1 MEQPQTTSPR
11 SWRLRSPHPV
21 TLFFM
26 LTIGVILLT
35 WFAEALGLQV
45 MHPLTQEQIHI
56 QSVLNP
62 EGVRWLLRHVIS
74 NFTGFP
80 SFGVIL
86 VSLFGLGLVHHS
98 GLMESCFRKFG
109 TYRRTEGEVVW
120 IVLLLSLAG
129 TLIGD
134 AGMILLPPLCALLC
148 QSASIHPVAGLVISS
163 IVLTLQESSH
173 YFMGSAEDLL
183 IGNAAVL
190 DTTTQADG
198 AQAGIR
204 RLIIDGVPWA
214 MGGGLQW
221 MEPGHLYFAVTS
233 IVCAL
238 MVIYIVSRK
247 HLIPT
252 LRHLPLKSR
261 EWNLYAAHPSLV
273 TSLEQPA
280 QYATIGQQ
288 GEHDTLERQTQHST
302 LEQQAQH
309 NTSEQQAQHNT
320 LERQAQGMP
329 KLSRKERRA
338 FRGAL
343 LSGLLYTG
351 VIIWITN
358 SSGGALR
365 SVNGSLAFSPLMESM
380 EFLISVG
387 LGVMGSVYGFLSGRY
402 RTDSDLIQGITHY
415 YPLLKDFFL
424 LLFFMAQL
432 AAIFSYSHLDLYL
445 ALKGSSLLSDL
456 TFPLLPSFP
465 LTGFL
470 LLILLTAV
478 CNIFLVSPMAKW
490 GITPLLLL
498 PWAEGM
504 SSLTATAGTLT
515 PEAVECAFRIGDSCT
530 NVLSPFMYY
539 LPFLL
544 VMIRRYS
551 PKATYSAWLSLTWR
565 YSFTLLLLWS
575 LLFALWL
582 LIGLPW
588 GW

>member
-109 TYRRTEGEVVW
+109 TYRRTEGEMVW

-190 DTTTQADG
+190 DATTQADG

-204 RLIIDGVPWA
+204 RLIIEGVPWA

-252 LRHLPLKSR
+252 L
-261 EWNLYAAHPSLV
+261 
-273 TSLEQPA
+273 EQQA
-280 QYATIGQQ
+280 
-288 GEHDTLERQTQHST
+288 QHST
-302 LEQQAQH
+302 LEQ
-309 NTSEQQAQHNT
+309 
-320 LERQAQGMP
+320 QAQGMP

-402 RTDSDLIQGITHY
+402 RTDSDLIQG
-415 YPLLKDFFL
+415 
-424 LLFFMAQL
+424 MA
-432 AAIFSYSHLDLYL
+432 
-445 ALKGSSLLSDL
+445 
-456 TFPLLPSFP
+456 
-465 LTGFL
+465 
-470 LLILLTAV
+470 
-478 CNIFLVSPMAKW
+478 
-490 GITPLLLL
+490 
-498 PWAEGM
+498 
-504 SSLTATAGTLT
+504 
-515 PEAVECAFRIGDSCT
+515 R
-530 NVLSPFMYY
+530 
-539 LPFLL
+539 
-544 VMIRRYS
+544 
-551 PKATYSAWLSLTWR
+551 
-565 YSFTLLLLWS
+565 
-575 LLFALWL
+575 
-582 LIGLPW
+582 
-588 GW
+588 

>member
-190 DTTTQADG
+190 DATTQADG

-204 RLIIDGVPWA
+204 RLIIEGVPWA

-233 IVCAL
+233 VVCAL
-238 MVIYIVSRK
+238 IAIYIVSRK

-252 LRHLPLKSR
+252 LRHLPLKGR
-261 EWNLYAAHPSLV
+261 EGNLYAAHPSLV

-280 QYATIGQQ
+280 QYATKGQQ
-288 GEHDTLERQTQHST
+288 GEHDTLEQQAQHTT
-302 LEQQAQH
+302 LEQQD
-309 NTSEQQAQHNT
+309 
-320 LERQAQGMP
+320 QGMP

-343 LSGLLYTG
+343 LTGLLYTG

-415 YPLLKDFFL
+415 YLLLKDFFL
-424 LLFFMAQL
+424 LLFFMAQM

-445 ALKGSSLLSDL
+445 ALKGSSLLSGL
-456 TFPLLPSFP
+456 SLPLLQGFP
-465 LTGFL
+465 LTSFL

-498 PWAEGM
+498 SWTEGM

-551 PKATYSAWLSLTWR
+551 PKATYSTWLSLTWH

-575 LLFALWL
+575 LLFALWM

>member
-252 LRHLPLKSR
+252 L
-261 EWNLYAAHPSLV
+261 
-273 TSLEQPA
+273 
-280 QYATIGQQ
+280 
-288 GEHDTLERQTQHST
+288 
-302 LEQQAQH
+302 
-309 NTSEQQAQHNT
+309 EQQAQHNT

-456 TFPLLPSFP
+456 TFPLLTSFP

-575 LLFALWL
+575 LLFALWM